1 MLSLLKESNLL
12 QKLPVTLCAVTL
24 FIVSSSAL
32 SADFTIVDGQF
43 VTSQQTLLDPG
54 DTGTINS
61 GGDLTT
67 SVIAIANRASN
78 ITVINNGT
86 SRTDAC

>member
-24 FIVSSSAL
+24 FIVSSSAW

-43 VTSQQTLLDPG
+43 VTSQQTLLTG
-54 DTGTINS
+54 ETGTINS

-67 SVIAIANRASN
+67 SVTAISASGEK
-78 ITVINNGT
+78 IL
-86 SRTDAC
+86 RC